1 MAPGISIDTTNDV
14 AIKENAGLEEA
25 VPGTAYRYSAM
36 PNLKRAIQKAG
47 SDFRSDVTTVPT
59 ESMMQA
65 ILEASVGDDIYDEAG
80 DASVNALQNKLIEL
94 TGKEAAL
101 WALSG
106 TMGNQI
112 CLRTHLVQP
121 PHTVLLDHRAHVYC
135 WESGALPALS
145 QASVTPVIPANGIHL
160 TLNDVKK
167 NMVSGGN
174 FHFPPTRVVSLENT
188 LSGTILPLKD
198 VKEISA
204 FVRSFPV
211 PDGQKPVAM
220 HLDGARLFDGIAGEG
235 VDLKEYC
242 ACFDS
247 ISICLAKGLGAPM
260 GSIILGS
267 RAFIERAKWFRKM
280 FGGGTRQ
287 PGMMAAA
294 AHAALTTSIPQ
305 FPCVHALTKAT
316 ATRLS
321 ALGYKFQLP
330 VQTNMILID
339 LVASGLVPAAAF
351 VEYCAA
357 EGLQV
362 FGSGRL
368 VFHYQTAEEAVE
380 RLVGAL
386 ERLMRDLRAGKVQMT
401 VVDGERDVGTG
412 CT

>member
-1 MAPGISIDTTNDV
+1 MSPSVSDINSHLVSKTKPVSA
-14 AIKENAGLEEA
+14 EN
-25 VPGTAYRYSAM
+25 VPNQQYTYSAL
-36 PNLKRAIQKAG
+36 PNLKRAIEKAG
-47 SDFRSDVTTVPT
+47 ADFRSDVSTVPT
-59 ESMMQA
+59 ENMMQA
-65 ILEASVGDDIYDEAG
+65 ILEASVGDDIYDEFG
-80 DASVNALQNKLIEL
+80 DVSVNSLQNKLIEL

-112 CLRTHLVQP
+112 CFRTHLVQP

-145 QASVTPVIPANGIHL
+145 QASVAPVIPSNGVHL
-160 TLNDVKK
+160 TLSDVKK

-174 FHFPPTRVVSLENT
+174 LHFPPTRAVSLENS

-198 VKEISA
+198 AKEISA

-211 PDGQKPVAM
+211 PEGQMPVAM
-220 HLDGARLFDGIAGEG
+220 HLDGARLFDGITGEG
-235 VDLKEYC
+235 VDAKEYC

-294 AHAALTTSIPQ
+294 AQVALTTSIPQ
-305 FPCVHALTKAT
+305 LPRVHALTKST
-316 ATRLS
+316 ASKLS
-321 ALGYKFQLP
+321 AFGYKFQLP
-330 VQTNMILID
+330 VQTNMIIVD
-339 LVASGLVPAAAF
+339 LEASNNIPPAAF
-351 VEYCAA
+351 VSYCAA
-357 EGLQV
+357 QGLQV
-362 FGSGRL
+362 FPSGRL
-368 VFHYQTAEEAVE
+368 VFHYQTSEKAVG

-386 ERLMRDLRAGKVQMT
+386 EKLMTDKKGGKALESEEIK
-401 VVDGERDVGTG
+401 GGY